1 MTPWLGPETS
11 PKRIPCLG
19 NPSSWST
26 RRKASSPTS
35 RPPPPRPIAL
45 SIPRATR
52 PRITLIIQGVSP
64 PCSLPQ
70 QATPLTSQQ
79 GVANPEDLAD
89 PVKAHARVAQDG
101 QAEDDPMNPSGT
113 PDYMI
118 APEDFQ
124 GPEAVDRREERR
136 REEHRE
142 GVHGNQS

>member
-1 MTPWLGPETS
+1 MVDTPQGFQPYVPTAPASTDRPLDTE
-11 PKRIPCLG
+11 G
-19 NPSSWST
+19 NPA
-26 RRKASSPTS
+26 KDNPDN
-35 RPPPPRPIAL
+35 PRGKPSL
-45 SIPRATR
+45 
-52 PRITLIIQGVSP
+52 
-64 PCSLPQ
+64 SLPQ

-113 PDYMI
+113 PDYMV

-142 GVHGNQS
+142 GVHGNQN